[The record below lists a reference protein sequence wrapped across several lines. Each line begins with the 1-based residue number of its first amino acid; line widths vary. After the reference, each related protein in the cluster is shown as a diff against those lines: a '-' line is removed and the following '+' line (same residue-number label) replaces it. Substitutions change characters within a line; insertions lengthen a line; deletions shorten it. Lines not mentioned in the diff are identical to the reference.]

1 MQEKVAPGRTPP
13 QPQQVAGRGYQPK
26 SKESF
31 CHTESS
37 IGSRAQTDQKGDEQE
52 AMLAACCDLYPD
64 VKLRWTQETGQ
75 VVK

>member
-1 MQEKVAPGRTPP
+1 MLEKVAPGRTPH

-37 IGSRAQTDQKGDEQE
+37 IGSREQADQKGDEQ
-52 AMLAACCDLYPD
+52 AALLVSCCGLYPD
-64 VKLRWTQETGQ
+64 VKLLR
-75 VVK
+75 